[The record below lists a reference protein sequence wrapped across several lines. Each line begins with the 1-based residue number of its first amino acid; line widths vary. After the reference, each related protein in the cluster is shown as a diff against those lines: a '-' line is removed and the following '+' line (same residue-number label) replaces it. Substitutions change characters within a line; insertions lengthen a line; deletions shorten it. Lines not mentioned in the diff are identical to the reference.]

1 MQTFKISYTDVFGN
15 LVEYELKE
23 GGADIIVN
31 QDNKLEFIE
40 LYDDYL
46 LNTSIERQFKAFK
59 KGFEMV
65 TNESP
70 FKLLFR
76 PEEIELLV
84 CGSRKFDFIE
94 LKKSTEYEGAY
105 TENSK
110 IIKDFWSII
119 HDLTM
124 ESKRKLLEFITGS
137 DRVPSGD

>member
-1 MQTFKISYTDVFGN
+1 MLDYTDYIPDLEDFFMQTFKISYTDVFGN

-40 LYDDYL
+40 LYADYL

-84 CGSRKFDFIE
+84 CGSRV
-94 LKKSTEYEGAY
+94 
-105 TENSK
+105 
-110 IIKDFWSII
+110 
-119 HDLTM
+119 
-124 ESKRKLLEFITGS
+124 RKL
-137 DRVPSGD
+137 